1 MGAPSG
7 RRLRGTLARTMRVEV
22 SRQATKSRVVSTEEV
37 RSAAEAMLRSLKLP
51 RAELSVLLC
60 DDATIHALNR
70 DYRKKNK
77 PTDVL
82 AFAMR
87 EGEDGHLAGDLLGDV
102 IISLETATRQAKERA
117 VVTRDE
123 VMMLLAHG
131 LLHLL
136 GWDHQTDADDKRMRA
151 ETDRML
157 AVIRRAAA
165 AKAKR
170 AAG

>member
-1 MGAPSG
+1 
-7 RRLRGTLARTMRVEV
+7 MRVEV

-37 RSAAEAMLRSLKLP
+37 RSAAEAMLRALKLP

-87 EGEDGHLAGDLLGDV
+87 EGDDGHLAGDLLGDV
-102 IISLETATRQAKERA
+102 IISLETATRQAKERG

-136 GWDHQTDADDKRMRA
+136 GWDHQTDADDQRMRA

-170 AAG
+170 A

>member
-1 MGAPSG
+1 MKISVM
-7 RRLRGTLARTMRVEV
+7 RQGTRARPVTVETV
-22 SRQATKSRVVSTEEV
+22 TRW
-37 RSAAEAMLRSLKLP
+37 SASMLRAMGVK
-51 RAELSVLLC
+51 RAELSVMLC
-60 DDATIHALNR
+60 DDPTIHTLNR
-70 DYRKKNK
+70 EYRKKNK

-102 IISLETATRQAKERA
+102 IISLETATRQAKERG

-157 AVIRRAAA
+157 GVIRRAAA

-170 AAG
+170 AAR

>member
-1 MGAPSG
+1 
-7 RRLRGTLARTMRVEV
+7 MRVEV
-22 SRQATKSRVVSTEEV
+22 SRSGTASRVVSAAEV
-37 RSAAEAMLRSLKLP
+37 RAASEAMLRALKLP

-60 DDATIHALNR
+60 DDETIHALNR
-70 DYRKKNK
+70 DYRKKDK

-87 EGEDGHLAGDLLGDV
+87 EGDDGHLAGDLLGDV
-102 IISLETATRQAKERA
+102 IISLETAKRQARERG

-157 AVIRRAAA
+157 GVIRRAAA
-165 AKAKR
+165 RAKR
-170 AAG
+170 

>member
-1 MGAPSG
+1 
-7 RRLRGTLARTMRVEV
+7 MRVEV
-22 SRQATKSRVVSTEEV
+22 SRQATKSRVVSTAEV
-37 RSAAEAMLRSLKLP
+37 RAASEAMLRALKLP
-51 RAELSVLLC
+51 KAELSVLLC

-87 EGEDGHLAGDLLGDV
+87 EGDDGHLAGDLLGDV
-102 IISLETATRQAKERA
+102 IISLETATRQAREGG
-117 VVTRDE
+117 VPTRDE

-136 GWDHQTDADDKRMRA
+136 GWDHQTDADDRRMRA

-165 AKAKR
+165 AKVKR
-170 AAG
+170 AAAG

>member
-1 MGAPSG
+1 MN
-7 RRLRGTLARTMRVEV
+7 VEV
-22 SRQATKSRVVSTEEV
+22 SRQETKSRVVSTAEV
-37 RSAAEAMLRSLKLP
+37 RAAAEAMLRALKLP
-51 RAELSVLLC
+51 KAELSVLLC

-87 EGEDGHLAGDLLGDV
+87 EGPDGHLAGDLLGDV
-102 IISLETATRQAKERA
+102 IISLETATRQAKERGA
-117 VVTRDE
+117 VTRDE

-136 GWDHQTDADDKRMRA
+136 GWDHQTDAEDKRMRA
-151 ETDRML
+151 ETERML

>member
-1 MGAPSG
+1 
-7 RRLRGTLARTMRVEV
+7 MRVEV
-22 SRQATKSRVVSTEEV
+22 SRQATRSRVVSAAEV
-37 RSAAEAMLRSLKLP
+37 QSAAEAMLRALKLP

-87 EGEDGHLAGDLLGDV
+87 EGPDGHMAGDVLGDV
-102 IISLETATRQAKERA
+102 IISLETATRQAKERSVA
-117 VVTRDE
+117 TRDE

-131 LLHLL
+131 LLHCL
-136 GWDHQTDADDKRMRA
+136 GWDHQTDKEDALMRA
-151 ETDRML
+151 ETERML
-157 AVIRRAAA
+157 GVIRRAAA

>member
-1 MGAPSG
+1 MSA
-7 RRLRGTLARTMRVEV
+7 A
-22 SRQATKSRVVSTEEV
+22 EV
-37 RSAAEAMLRSLKLP
+37 RAASEAMLRALKLP

-87 EGEDGHLAGDLLGDV
+87 EGDDGHLAGDLLGDV
-102 IISLETATRQAKERA
+102 IISLQTATRQAKERG

-136 GWDHQTDADDKRMRA
+136 GWDHQTDADDERMRA
-151 ETDRML
+151 ETERML

-170 AAG
+170 A

>member
-1 MGAPSG
+1 
-7 RRLRGTLARTMRVEV
+7 MRVEV

-87 EGEDGHLAGDLLGDV
+87 EGDDGHLAGDLLGDV
-102 IISLETATRQAKERA
+102 IISLETATRQARERS

-136 GWDHQTDADDKRMRA
+136 GWDHQTDADDLRMRA

>member
-1 MGAPSG
+1 
-7 RRLRGTLARTMRVEV
+7 MRVEV
-22 SRQATKSRVVSTEEV
+22 SRQATKSRVVSTEDV

-87 EGEDGHLAGDLLGDV
+87 EGDDGHLAGDLLGDV
-102 IISLETATRQAKERA
+102 IISLETATRQAKERG

-136 GWDHQTDADDKRMRA
+136 GWDHQTDADDQRMRA

>member
-1 MGAPSG
+1 
-7 RRLRGTLARTMRVEV
+7 MRVEV
-22 SRQATKSRVVSTEEV
+22 SRQATKSRVVSTAEV
-37 RSAAEAMLRSLKLP
+37 RAASEAMLRALKLP

-87 EGEDGHLAGDLLGDV
+87 EGDDGHLAGDLLGDV
-102 IISLETATRQAKERA
+102 IISLETATRQARERGVA
-117 VVTRDE
+117 SRDE

-136 GWDHQTDADDKRMRA
+136 GWDHQTDADDQRMRA

-170 AAG
+170 AAAG

>member
-1 MGAPSG
+1 MQ
-7 RRLRGTLARTMRVEV
+7 VEV

>member
-1 MGAPSG
+1 
-7 RRLRGTLARTMRVEV
+7 MRVEV

-70 DYRKKNK
+70 DYRKKDK

-87 EGEDGHLAGDLLGDV
+87 EGDDGHLAGDLLGDV
-102 IISLETATRQAKERA
+102 IISLETATRQAKERG

-136 GWDHQTDADDKRMRA
+136 GWDHQTDADDRRMRA

>member
-1 MGAPSG
+1 M
-7 RRLRGTLARTMRVEV
+7 
-22 SRQATKSRVVSTEEV
+22 VSTEEV

>member
-1 MGAPSG
+1 
-7 RRLRGTLARTMRVEV
+7 MRVEV
-22 SRQATKSRVVSTEEV
+22 SRQETKSRVVSTAEV
-37 RSAAEAMLRSLKLP
+37 RAASEAMLRALKLP

-77 PTDVL
+77 STDVL

-87 EGEDGHLAGDLLGDV
+87 EGDDGHLAGDLLGDV
-102 IISLETATRQAKERA
+102 IISLETATRQAKERG

-136 GWDHQTDADDKRMRA
+136 GWDHQTDADDQRMRA

-165 AKAKR
+165 R
-170 AAG
+170 AQRA

>member
-1 MGAPSG
+1 MQ
-7 RRLRGTLARTMRVEV
+7 VEV

-136 GWDHQTDADDKRMRA
+136 GWDHRTDADDKRMRA

>member
-1 MGAPSG
+1 MS
-7 RRLRGTLARTMRVEV
+7 VEV
-22 SRQATKSRVVSTEEV
+22 SRQETKSRVVSSAEV
-37 RSAAEAMLRSLKLP
+37 RFAAEAMLRALKLP
-51 RAELSVLLC
+51 QAELSVLLC
-60 DDATIHALNR
+60 DDATIHALNLN
-70 DYRKKNK
+70 YRNKDK

-87 EGEDGHLAGDLLGDV
+87 EGLDGHLAGDLLGDV
-102 IISLETATRQAKERA
+102 IISLETATRQARERSVA
-117 VVTRDE
+117 TRDE

-136 GWDHQTDADDKRMRA
+136 GWDHQTDAEDKRMRA
-151 ETDRML
+151 ETERMMV
-157 AVIRRAAA
+157 VIRRAAA